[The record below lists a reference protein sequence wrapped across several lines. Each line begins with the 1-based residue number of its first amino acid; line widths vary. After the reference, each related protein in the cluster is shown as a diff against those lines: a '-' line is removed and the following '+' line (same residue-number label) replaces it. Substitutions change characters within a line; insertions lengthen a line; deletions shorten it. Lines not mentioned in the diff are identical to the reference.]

1 MGPALA
7 QPPRARAESGAMLR
21 RIVVTVALIL
31 LSAATANGNPA
42 PEAGTTPPA
51 KPAFPVTP
59 AYADGRRDRKAWE
72 DWFKALAIGSY
83 QDGALW
89 WYDERGKAKPRGCV
103 SRSGNPE
110 WVAGCK
116 AAQQRL
122 AFPDIRR
129 RTEAAY
135 SSGWDGVVAADIPP
149 EPITMSETE
158 KAAASTPAY
167 ADGRRDREAWEDWL
181 TKLPIGSYR
190 DGAFWWSDEHRKR
203 SPGACESASGD
214 TLWDEGCRAAQRRIA
229 LPDVRRT
236 TEVDY
241 RMGWNSLIVTP
252 SPR

>member
-1 MGPALA
+1 
-7 QPPRARAESGAMLR
+7 MLR
-21 RIVVTVALIL
+21 RIIVTAALIL
-31 LSAATANGNPA
+31 LSAAAANGNPA
-42 PEAGTTPPA
+42 PQAGTTPPA
-51 KPAFPVTP
+51 EHAFPTTP

-89 WYDERGKAKPRGCV
+89 WYGERSKAEPRGCV
-103 SRSGNPE
+103 SRSGNTE

-129 RTEAAY
+129 RTETAY
-135 SSGWDGVVAADIPP
+135 ASGWDSEVAADIPP
-149 EPITMSETE
+149 EPITLSETE
-158 KAAASTPAY
+158 KAASGTSAY
-167 ADGRRDREAWEDWL
+167 ADGRRDREAWEGWL
-181 TKLPIGSYR
+181 TRLPIGSYQ

-203 SPGACESASGD
+203 SPGACESPYGD
-214 TLWDEGCRAAQRRIA
+214 TQWDAGCRAAQRRIA

-236 TEVDY
+236 TEADY
-241 RMGWNSLIVTP
+241 RMGWNSVIATR

>member
-1 MGPALA
+1 
-7 QPPRARAESGAMLR
+7 MLR
-21 RIVVTVALIL
+21 RIIVTAALIL

-42 PEAGTTPPA
+42 PQAGTTPA
-51 KPAFPVTP
+51 AGHASSTTP
-59 AYADGRRDRKAWE
+59 PYADGRRDRKAWE
-72 DWFKALAIGSY
+72 DWFKALSIGSY

-89 WYDERGKAKPRGCV
+89 WFDERSKAEPRGCV
-103 SRSGNPE
+103 SRSGNTE

-129 RTEAAY
+129 RTETAY
-135 SSGWDGVVAADIPP
+135 ASGWDSEVAADIPP

-158 KAAASTPAY
+158 KAASGTSAY
-167 ADGRRDREAWEDWL
+167 ADGRRDREAWEEWL
-181 TKLPIGSYR
+181 TRLPIGSYQ

-203 SPGACESASGD
+203 SPGACESPSGD
-214 TLWDEGCRAAQRRIA
+214 TQWDAGCRAAQRRIA

-241 RMGWNSLIVTP
+241 RMGWNSVIATP
-252 SPR
+252 LPR

>member
-1 MGPALA
+1 
-7 QPPRARAESGAMLR
+7 MLR
-21 RIVVTVALIL
+21 RIIVTAALIL
-31 LSAATANGNPA
+31 LSAAAANGNPA
-42 PEAGTTPPA
+42 PQAGTTPPA
-51 KPAFPVTP
+51 EQAFPTTP
-59 AYADGRRDRKAWE
+59 TYADGRRDRKAWE

-89 WYDERGKAKPRGCV
+89 WYGERSKAEPRGCV
-103 SRSGNPE
+103 SRSGNTE

-129 RTEAAY
+129 RTETAY
-135 SSGWDGVVAADIPP
+135 ASGWDSEVAADIPP

-158 KAAASTPAY
+158 KAASGTSAY
-167 ADGRRDREAWEDWL
+167 ADGRRDREAWEEWL
-181 TKLPIGSYR
+181 TRLPLGAYQ

-203 SPGACESASGD
+203 NPGACESPSGD
-214 TLWDEGCRAAQRRIA
+214 TQWDAGCRAAQRRIA

-236 TEVDY
+236 TEADY
-241 RMGWNSLIVTP
+241 RMGWNSVIATR

>member
-1 MGPALA
+1 M
-7 QPPRARAESGAMLR
+7 SH
-21 RIVVTVALIL
+21 RIMVTAVLIL

-42 PEAGTTPPA
+42 PQAGTTPPA
-51 KPAFPVTP
+51 EQAFSTTP
-59 AYADGRRDRKAWE
+59 AYAEGQRDRKAWE

-89 WYDERGKAKPRGCV
+89 WFDERSKAEPRGCV
-103 SRSGNPE
+103 SRSGNTE

-129 RTEAAY
+129 KTETAY
-135 SSGWDGVVAADIPP
+135 SLGWNSEVAADIPP
-149 EPITMSETE
+149 EPITVSEAE
-158 KAAASTPAY
+158 KVASGTPAY
-167 ADGRRDREAWEDWL
+167 ADGRRDREAWEEWL
-181 TKLPIGSYR
+181 TRLPIGSYR
-190 DGAFWWSDEHRKR
+190 DGAFWWSDERSKR
-203 SPGACESASGD
+203 SPSACASPSAD
-214 TLWDEGCRAAQRRIA
+214 TQWDAGCRAAQRRIA

-241 RMGWNSLIVTP
+241 RMGWRSLIATP